1 MPMLPRLV
9 LFLAL
14 LINQAFVLALA
25 GEVRRSDTHAPNQ
38 LNGIYLE
45 APNSTPAKDESEE
58 QPLEGEQLPLNTVKA
73 ESSTEINASD
83 STLKASAAFSTDAD
97 KSGKSRLLL
106 KGKVNLTV
114 PEGTPIKLKLATVP
128 THRIEL
134 LNRDLEGNLYPAKI
148 GQEITARTS
157 EDLYVDENKVIPEGT
172 IFHGQV
178 SKILPPRRV
187 GRPGSL
193 VLSFDYLITPD
204 GRRFAFKAQAD
215 NFKPSTL
222 RTKVKGLGI
231 IAANAAGGAIV
242 GTLVAYELFGL
253 QYTISMHGYNIA
265 AAAGGGAL
273 LATGYAIMR
282 RGPQATL
289 EPGDDLNM
297 KIDSDLLMPVA
308 VEPKDKKPLE
318 TIPGLVIKL
327 SNGRLM
333 KDGLEGSIYT
343 VDATISNDSDRS
355 FRSIDLYLQDT
366 NGNLCPLQTIPEDES
381 ESLFTIEPNSTE
393 HRQLSFSVSYPKLK
407 RQLVL
412 LEHNSRQIC
421 YRQPLP

>member
-1 MPMLPRLV
+1 MVPVLV

-14 LINQAFVLALA
+14 LMNQAFILALA
-25 GEVRRSDTHAPNQ
+25 GEVRQSGAAAPNQ

-45 APNSTPAKDESEE
+45 APDSGRAKEESEV
-58 QPLEGEQLPLNTVKA
+58 QSLESEQLPLETFRP
-73 ESSTEINASD
+73 ESSKEVSASD
-83 STLKASAAFSTDAD
+83 SALKASAAFSTD
-97 KSGKSRLLL
+97 SGKGRLLL
-106 KGKVNLTV
+106 KGQVNLTV

-128 THRIEL
+128 SHRISL
-134 LNRDLEGNLYPAKI
+134 LNRDMEGNLYPAKI

-172 IFHGQV
+172 LFHGQV

-193 VLSFDYLITPD
+193 VLSFDSLTTPD
-204 GRRFAFKAQAD
+204 GRKFAFKAQAD
-215 NFKPSTL
+215 NIKPSTL
-222 RTKVKGLGI
+222 RTKAQGFGI

-242 GTLVAYELFGL
+242 GALVAYELFGL

-265 AAAGGGAL
+265 AVAGGGAL
-273 LATGYAIMR
+273 VASGYAIMR
-282 RGPQATL
+282 RGPEATL

-297 KIDSDLLMPVA
+297 KINSDLLMPVA

-327 SNGRLM
+327 SNGRLI

-343 VDATISNDSDRS
+343 VDATINNDSDRS
-355 FRSIDLYLQDT
+355 FRSIDLFLQDT

-381 ESLFTIEPNSTE
+381 ESLFTIEPNSIE

-407 RQLVL
+407 KQLVL